1 MTTNR
6 IQVRCQFSDTL
17 MHIQALGETVNESS
31 PYIRQYGMAAE
42 YRIPQELNEWL
53 STQEATKQSP
63 ASGDVLYVPVELM
76 QYGDVTQMLIKSSP
90 EGTDPLNH
98 PLGVVLN
105 MKTASPAVSE
115 LLTFALANDLITV
128 VIGEEPYAV
137 AEEVLGEEE

>member
-1 MTTNR
+1 
-6 IQVRCQFSDTL
+6 